1 MSRIRIFALGGLDE
15 DGKNMYVVENNDDI
29 FILECGMKY
38 PEGEQYGVQMI
49 IPDFTYLK
57 ENKEKIKGVFITHG
71 HDDVMGGLT
80 SLLKEIPDL
89 PIYTAPLT
97 AAMFERKAAREGIK
111 HINLHRVRRNARFKI
126 GDTMIRTFGTTQS
139 IADGFGVAI
148 HTDDGYIVYSSE
160 FIVDYDTKNE
170 AFDFDLTNVTD
181 LASEGVLLLMAESV
195 GCTRPGHSSP
205 FHRITPQIEHYFEDT
220 QDRMFIT
227 LFNQNIYRVIEV
239 VELANKYNRR
249 VFIYDEELRQLMKDM
264 ASLGYYRIP
273 AGLEVPADDFSNDME
288 NVIVIIAGNGAN
300 IFKKVHKIANK
311 EDEKIEFRNTDTVI
325 IASPAVPG
333 TEREEA
339 GMEDDLYREAGRVA
353 AVDAKRAFTMHA
365 SMEDLKMMM
374 YLMKPKYYMPVKGEY
389 RQLIANANIALDRG
403 YRADYIIVMDNGQV
417 AEIDDGKL
425 QRKFGRIENADD
437 VLVDGDENLDAS
449 GMVLKDRE
457 ILSTDGAIIVGV
469 VVNHK
474 TKEIIGGPDVQSR
487 GVIYLKDA
495 DYIIQE
501 IGNIMEKTINEAV
514 KDKTYDNLEC
524 RAEARDRIA
533 RYVIRETGKRP
544 MILPAI
550 VEINMKDE

>member
-1 MSRIRIFALGGLDE
+1 MSKVRIFALGGLDE

-29 FILECGMKY
+29 FVLECGLKY
-38 PEGEQYGVQMI
+38 PDGEQYGVQMI

-57 ENKEKIKGVFITHG
+57 ENKDRIRGVFITHG
-71 HDDVMGGLT
+71 HDDVMAALPN
-80 SLLKEIPDL
+80 LLKEIPDV
-89 PIYTAPLT
+89 PVYTAPLT
-97 AAMFERKAAREGIK
+97 AAMFERKAKKAGIK
-111 HINLHRVRRNARFKI
+111 HVNLHRIRRNARFKI
-126 GDTMIRTFGTTQS
+126 GDTMIRTFGTCQS

-148 HTDDGYIVYSSE
+148 KTDDGYIVFSSE
-160 FIVDYDTKNE
+160 FIVDYDTRNA
-170 AFDFDLTNVTD
+170 AFDFDLTNITD
-181 LASEGVLLLMAESV
+181 LANEGVLLLMAESV

-205 FHRITPQIEHYFEDT
+205 YHRITPQIEHYFEDSEN
-220 QDRMFIT
+220 RMFIT

-239 VELANKYNRR
+239 IELANKYDRR

-273 AGLEVPADDFSNDME
+273 AGLEVPPDDFSNDME
-288 NVIVIIAGNGAN
+288 NVLVIIAGNGAN
-300 IFKKVHKIANK
+300 IFKKVHKIATK
-311 EDEKIEFRNTDTVI
+311 EDENIEFRNTDTVI

-365 SMEDLKMMM
+365 SREDLKMMM

-389 RQLIANANIALDRG
+389 RQLIANANIALDMG
-403 YRADYIIVMDNGQV
+403 FRADYIIVMDNGQV
-417 AEIDDGKL
+417 AEIDDGVL
-425 QRKFGRIENADD
+425 QHNFDRIDHAED

-457 ILSTDGAIIVGV
+457 TLSTDGAIIVGV

-514 KDKTYDNLEC
+514 KNNVYDNLEC
-524 RAEARDRIA
+524 RAEARERIA

-550 VEINMKDE
+550 VEINTKDE